1 MYLCLMRKKIL
12 QFIANGLIENLNMA
26 ISTDDAD
33 MFNYFLET
41 ALWYELF
48 CLFLFNV
55 ELE

>member
-12 QFIANGLIENLNMA
+12 QFIANSLIENLNMA

-48 CLFLFNV
+48 CLFVFDV